1 MPGKRMR
8 LSRAV
13 SRPAATSRP
22 ILVMPYN
29 TLVLLRSIWPMRC
42 CVFSHV
48 EECASGSA
56 PMYDSPRGVAFVGRL
71 ACLLADDEQPARLVA
86 NTKIHHR

>member
-8 LSRAV
+8 LSGAV
-13 SRPAATSRP
+13 SRAAATLRP
-22 ILVMPYN
+22 VLAMPYN
-29 TLVLLRSIWPMRC
+29 TLVLRSSIWPMRC

-48 EECASGSA
+48 EECASGST

-71 ACLLADDEQPARLVA
+71 AC
-86 NTKIHHR
+86 